1 MENIG
6 NHIDLGGSGGDRLQR
21 PVIRCKGLE
30 FSYETGDFRLAVPH
44 LEIPPGQ
51 RVALVGPSGCG
62 KTTLIHLFAGILKA
76 KKGELDVGGVALSKY
91 SDRDLQDFRIVR
103 LGLIF
108 QQFELLQYLNA
119 FENILLPYRL
129 NPVLELGEEQRE
141 RARDLMEEVGL
152 ADKMARYPKELSQG
166 ERQRVAV
173 CRALITEPALLL
185 CDEPT
190 ANLDPANRDRIL
202 DILFAYCQN
211 QNASLVMVTHD
222 HEILNRFDQVLDIR
236 SFMPKTPVSP

>member
-21 PVIRCKGLE
+21 PVIRCKDLE
-30 FSYETGDFRLAVPH
+30 FSYETGDFHLAVPH

-51 RVALVGPSGCG
+51 RAALKGPSGCG

-76 KKGELDVGGVALSKY
+76 KKGELEISGVALSDY

-108 QQFELLQYLNA
+108 QQFELLQYLNSY
-119 FENILLPYRL
+119 ENVLLPYRL

-152 ADKMARYPKELSQG
+152 SDKMARFPKELSQG

-173 CRALITEPALLL
+173 CRALITAPSLLL

-211 QNASLVMVTHD
+211 QNASLLMVTHD

-236 SFMPKTPVSP
+236 SFLPKTAVSP